1 MKTRTAAI
9 GLIVLLAAPGL
20 VAQQPPPVAAPPATP
35 APITPTQGQSVII
48 QRVLVKVNGEIFTQ
62 TDLVEKQIEA
72 LKAKKLQVTRAQDL
86 QDDARLKTALIEITP
101 EILLEV
107 VDNLLLVQRGREL
120 NYKLSDERFKEFY
133 EGVKKENKLD
143 DAGLKA
149 ALAQEGMTLESWRA
163 QMNEQFIVSQ
173 VQRNEI
179 MSRAALTD
187 EEARQYYQ
195 KHPQEFM
202 TPATLTLREITIL
215 VPTQAGQ
222 PAGTVSVGAAEAA
235 KEKAV
240 AVRERAQKGEDF
252 AKLAAEVSESGSK
265 ANGGLL
271 GTIVLDEMDPTLR
284 TTLEALK
291 AGDVSEPIRTSAGY
305 TVFKL
310 DAKSTPELK
319 PFNAVRDEISQ
330 KVYTERVG
338 VETEKYLVKLRAQA
352 FIEWKD
358 EILKKQYETALAKKS
373 AG

>member
-9 GLIVLLAAPGL
+9 GLIVLLAVPGI
-20 VAQQPPPVAAPPATP
+20 VAQEPPPATAAP
-35 APITPTQGQSVII
+35 APVNPPQGQSVII

-62 TDLVEKQIEA
+62 TDLVEAQIAA
-72 LKAKKLQVTRAQDL
+72 LKEKKLPVTRAQDL
-86 QDDARLKTALIEITP
+86 QDDARLKAALIEVTP
-101 EILLEV
+101 DILLEV
-107 VDNLLLVQRGREL
+107 DDNLLLIQSGREL
-120 NYKLSDERFKEFY
+120 TYKLSDERFKEFY
-133 EGVKKENKLD
+133 ENVKKENKLD

-149 ALAQEGMTLESWRA
+149 ALAQEGMTVESWRA
-163 QMNEQFIVSQ
+163 QMNEQYIRSQ
-173 VQRNEI
+173 VERNEI
-179 MSRAALTD
+179 MQRAALTD

-202 TPATLTLREITIL
+202 TAATVTLREITIL
-215 VPTQAGQ
+215 VPTQPGQ
-222 PAGTVSVGAAEAA
+222 PAGTVSVGAAETA
-235 KEKAV
+235 KEKAA
-240 AVRERAQKGEDF
+240 AVRERAVKGEDF

-284 TTLEALK
+284 TTIEALK
-291 AGDVSEPIRTSAGY
+291 AGEVSEPVRTSAGY
-305 TVFKL
+305 TLFKL

-319 PFNAVRDEISQ
+319 PFNAVRDDISQ

-358 EILKKQYETALAKKS
+358 DILKKQYETALAKKA